1 MLNNDQVRLIQEHE
15 LQGLLHLYKY
25 LQPDDSE
32 LNPADVQIISLWREM
47 LDDPKMK
54 IIVLEQDGQ
63 IVSSC
68 VLVLV
73 NNLTRAGRPYAIIEN
88 VVTHELYRRRGYGAQ
103 VIKEAIHIAEQ
114 SNCYKVM
121 LMTSSKKEETL
132 RFYEECGLEKGKKT
146 GFIKYFGG

>member
-32 LNPADVQIISLWREM
+32 LNTTDVQIISLWREM

-63 IVSSC
+63 K
-68 VLVLV
+68 
-73 NNLTRAGRPYAIIEN
+73 
-88 VVTHELYRRRGYGAQ
+88 RGHSYSGT
-103 VIKEAIHIAEQ
+103 E
-114 SNCYKVM
+114 
-121 LMTSSKKEETL
+121 
-132 RFYEECGLEKGKKT
+132 
-146 GFIKYFGG
+146 